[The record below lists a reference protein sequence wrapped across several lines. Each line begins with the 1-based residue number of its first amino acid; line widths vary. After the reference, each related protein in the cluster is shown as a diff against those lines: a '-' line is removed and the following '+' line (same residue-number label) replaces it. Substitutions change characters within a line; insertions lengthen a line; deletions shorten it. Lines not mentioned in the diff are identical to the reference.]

1 MQGICRDLFLGGPD
15 SRGGG
20 RTPAPPV
27 VPGWWGQQYQTV
39 KKKSRAVLCGKGSIE
54 LKAKAVGVHLSFQV
68 EENAAPSITVKRL
81 QNDFCRWNGQIRFV
95 ATSFDG
101 VVSHK
106 VNVAEGCGQFPPFN
120 GPQSWCII
128 D

>member
-1 MQGICRDLFLGGPD
+1 MC
-15 SRGGG
+15 
-20 RTPAPPV
+20 
-27 VPGWWGQQYQTV
+27 
-39 KKKSRAVLCGKGSIE
+39 
-54 LKAKAVGVHLSFQV
+54 
-68 EENAAPSITVKRL
+68 
-81 QNDFCRWNGQIRFV
+81 FV

-128 D
+128 YHRLTGSSIEQSGLWVAIDWEKDEEHYVAVTHST